1 MSGCGPWPL
10 RPRTATL
17 SDDSPPLELR
27 RLIETLNRHSVTY
40 LVVGGANTVMQGA
53 DHVTTDLDVLPVAE
67 ESNLSRLGAAMIEL
81 GARLRVSGMSDEEA
95 KGLPV
100 RLADGG
106 VFRSAQVTNWR
117 TDAGDLDVMLAMSDH
132 DGVRHSYEHYATR
145 AVHGR
150 ADDVPVQLAH
160 LADVIAS
167 KEHADR
173 DKDRE
178 VLPTLHILLASR
190 ESQDHDE

>member
-1 MSGCGPWPL
+1 M
-10 RPRTATL
+10 RPRMATL
-17 SDDSPPLELR
+17 ADDSPPLELR
-27 RLIETLNRHSVTY
+27 RLIETLNRHAVTY

-67 ESNLSRLGAAMIEL
+67 VGNLARLGAAMTEL
-81 GARLRVSGMSDEEA
+81 GARLRVSGLSDEEA

-100 RLADGG
+100 QLADGG
-106 VFRSAQVTNWR
+106 VFHSAQITNWR
-117 TDAGDLDVMLAMSDH
+117 TDAGDLDVMLSMPDH
-132 DGVRHSYEHYATR
+132 DGVRRTYEHYATR

-173 DKDRE
+173 DKDRA
-178 VLPTLHILLASR
+178 VLPTLRILLASR
-190 ESQDHDE
+190 EPQDQDE

>member
-1 MSGCGPWPL
+1 M
-10 RPRTATL
+10 ATL
-17 SDDSPPLELR
+17 ADDSPPLELR
-27 RLIETLNRHSVTY
+27 RLIETLNRHAVTY

-67 ESNLSRLGAAMIEL
+67 PGNLARLGAAMTQL
-81 GARLRVSGMSDEEA
+81 GARLRVSGLSDEEA

-100 RLADGG
+100 QLADGG
-106 VFRSAQVTNWR
+106 VFHSAQITNWR
-117 TDAGDLDVMLAMSDH
+117 TDAGDLDVMLSMPDH
-132 DGVRHSYEHYATR
+132 DGVRRSYEHYAAR

-150 ADDVPVQLAH
+150 ADDIPVQLAH

-167 KEHADR
+167 KAHADR

-178 VLPTLHILLASR
+178 VLPTLRILLASR
-190 ESQDHDE
+190 EPQDQDE

>member
-1 MSGCGPWPL
+1 M
-10 RPRTATL
+10 
-17 SDDSPPLELR
+17 
-27 RLIETLNRHSVTY
+27 TY

-67 ESNLSRLGAAMIEL
+67 HGNLARLGAAMTEL

-95 KGLPV
+95 KALPV
-100 RLADGG
+100 QLADGG
-106 VFRSAQVTNWR
+106 VFHSAQITNWR
-117 TDAGDLDVMLAMSDH
+117 TDAGDLDVMLSMPDH
-132 DGVRHSYEHYATR
+132 DGVRRSYEYYATR

-178 VLPTLHILLASR
+178 VLPTLRILLASR
-190 ESQDHDE
+190 EPQDQDE

>member
-1 MSGCGPWPL
+1 MQ
-10 RPRTATL
+10 PRMTTP

-27 RLIETLNRHSVTY
+27 RLIETLNRHAVTY

-67 ESNLSRLGAAMIEL
+67 ESNLARLGAAMTEL
-81 GARLRVSGMSDEEA
+81 GARLRVSGLSDEEA

-106 VFRSAQVTNWR
+106 VFRSAQITNWR
-117 TDAGDLDVMLAMSDH
+117 TDAGDLDVMLAMPDR
-132 DGVRHSYEHYATR
+132 DGVLHPYAHYAKR

-178 VLPTLHILLASR
+178 ALPMLRILLARRGSPDR
-190 ESQDHDE
+190 DE